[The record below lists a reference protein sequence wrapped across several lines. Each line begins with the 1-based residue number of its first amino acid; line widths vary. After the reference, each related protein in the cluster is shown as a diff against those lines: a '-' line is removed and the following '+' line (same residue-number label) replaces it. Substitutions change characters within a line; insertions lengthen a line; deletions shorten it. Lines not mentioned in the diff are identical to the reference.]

1 MPRPVNKLYIKTPYM
16 GYIAPLQMMGPIIT
30 PMQITEA
37 QAIQMLKSGMRNIIE
52 YNPNTKMTRQLTILN
67 IGKPWDTDKTEK
79 SAPAAKAQK
88 DAAPAAPQEP
98 KVLTGAPV
106 PPQPKEEVPQV
117 APEVVETTAEPTT
130 VADQFNANELID
142 ESKVD
147 WNSMTKAQRR
157 EMRAKIDAQKAA
169 AAASTETTPAETTE
183 E

>member
-52 YNPNTKMTRQLTILN
+52 YNPTTKMTRQLTILN
-67 IGKPWDTDKTEK
+67 IGKPWDTDKTEN

-88 DAAPAAPQEP
+88 AATPAAPQEP

-106 PPQPKEEVPQV
+106 PPQPKEEEIPQV

-157 EMRAKIDAQKAA
+157 EMRAKIEAQKAA
-169 AAASTETTPAETTE
+169 AAAAETTPVETTE